1 MKSQS
6 MITVAAVLLLAAGS
20 TGIPAAAA
28 EDNWPRF
35 RGLRAGVAE
44 DSPTL
49 PESWSPTE
57 NVVWKLEVPGQG
69 WSSPIVWEDLVVVT
83 SVVSNDPGPGPQLG
97 LYDGHSSAAIP
108 TSIHRWMVYGI
119 DLQSGQVRWERE
131 VRASPPP
138 IARHGK
144 NTYASETPVTDGE
157 RIYVYF
163 GGIGLYAFSLD
174 GTPVWSQE
182 LEPLEYRHGWG
193 SGASPVLHED
203 RLYIVNDNDGQS
215 FLAAYDK
222 RTGDEVL
229 HVDREEGSNWST
241 PFIWENNLRTEII
254 TAGTDKVRSY
264 GLDGE
269 LLWELIGMTWI
280 TAPTPYA
287 AHGLLYVSS
296 GFLADQVRPVY
307 AIRPGA
313 IGDITLQDGRD
324 RNEYIAWS
332 NPKLGTYSTSS
343 LVYGDFLY
351 TLLDR
356 GFLISRHR
364 NAHRQVAEAFSCR
377 TKTVHSPT
385 MREGAGAGREVYSRK
400 RIARRATAFT
410 ASPWAYNGKIFAL
423 SEEGETF
430 VIRAGPEYEV
440 LGSNALDE
448 MAMATPAVADG
459 SLLIRTASH
468 LYRIAETH

>member
-1 MKSQS
+1 MKAQS
-6 MITVAAVLLLAAGS
+6 MIAFGTALLLTAGAAGAPS
-20 TGIPAAAA
+20 AAA
-28 EDNWPRF
+28 EDNWPQF

-49 PESWSPTE
+49 PATWSQTE
-57 NVVWKLEVPGQG
+57 NVVWKAAIPGHG
-69 WSSPIVWEDLVVVT
+69 WSSPIVWGDLVVVT
-83 SVVSNDPGPGPQLG
+83 SAVSDDPGPGPQLG

-108 TSIHRWMVYGI
+108 TSVHRWMVYGL
-119 DLQSGQVRWERE
+119 DRGTGQVRWEQE

-163 GGIGLYAFSLD
+163 GGIGLYAFDMD
-174 GTPVWSQE
+174 GNPVWSKE
-182 LEPLEYRHGWG
+182 MEPLEYRHGWG
-193 SGASPVLHED
+193 GGASPVVHDD
-203 RLYIVNDNDGQS
+203 RLYIVNDNDSQS

-222 RTGDEVL
+222 RTGEEVL
-229 HVDREEGSNWST
+229 HVDREEGSNWAT
-241 PFIWENNLRTEII
+241 PFIWENNVRTEIV
-254 TAGTDKVRSY
+254 TAGSDKVRSY

-269 LLWELIGMTWI
+269 LLWELTGMTWI
-280 TAPTPYA
+280 TSPTPYA
-287 AHGLLYVSS
+287 KHGLLYVSS
-296 GFLADQVRPVY
+296 GFLADAVRPVY

-313 IGDITLQDGRD
+313 IGDITLGEGRD

-332 NPKLGTYSTSS
+332 NPKLGTYSTTS

-356 GFLISRHR
+356 GFLICTD
-364 NAHRQVAEAFSCR
+364 AR
-377 TKTVHSPT
+377 T
-385 MREGAGAGREVYSRK
+385 GREVYSRK

-430 VIRAGPEYEV
+430 VIQAGPEYEV

-448 MAMATPAVADG
+448 MAMATPAIADG
-459 SLLIRTASH
+459 SLFIRTAGH
-468 LYRIAETH
+468 LYRIEETQ

>member
-6 MITVAAVLLLAAGS
+6 MIAVAAVLLLAAGS

-49 PESWSPTE
+49 PESWSRTE

-163 GGIGLYAFSLD
+163 GGIGLYAFGLD

-222 RTGDEVL
+222 RTGEEVL

-269 LLWELIGMTWI
+269 LLWELTGMTWI

-296 GFLADQVRPVY
+296 GFLADQLRPVY

-356 GFLISRHR
+356 GFLICTD
-364 NAHRQVAEAFSCR
+364 AR
-377 TKTVHSPT
+377 T
-385 MREGAGAGREVYSRK
+385 GREVYSRK

-440 LGSNALDE
+440 FGSNALDE
-448 MAMATPAVADG
+448 MALATPAVADG
-459 SLLIRTASH
+459 SLVIRTASH
-468 LYRIAETH
+468 LYRIAETR

>member
-1 MKSQS
+1 MDRC
-6 MITVAAVLLLAAGS
+6 VGS
-20 TGIPAAAA
+20 ARYT
-28 EDNWPRF
+28 PR
-35 RGLRAGVAE
+35 
-44 DSPTL
+44 
-49 PESWSPTE
+49 
-57 NVVWKLEVPGQG
+57 
-69 WSSPIVWEDLVVVT
+69 
-83 SVVSNDPGPGPQLG
+83 
-97 LYDGHSSAAIP
+97 
-108 TSIHRWMVYGI
+108 
-119 DLQSGQVRWERE
+119 
-131 VRASPPP
+131 PPP

-163 GGIGLYAFSLD
+163 GGIGLYVFDMA
-174 GTPVWSQE
+174 GNPVWSRE
-182 LEPLEYRHGWG
+182 LEALEYRAGWG

-203 RLYIVNDNDGQS
+203 RLYIVNDNEGQS

-229 HVDREEGSNWST
+229 HVDREEGSNWAS
-241 PFIWENNLRTEII
+241 PFIWENNVRTEIV
-254 TAGTDKVRSY
+254 TAGSDKVRSY

-269 LLWELIGMTWI
+269 LLWELTGMTWI

-296 GFLADQVRPVY
+296 GFLADAMRPVY

-313 IGDITLQDGRD
+313 IGDITLQEGRE
-324 RNEYIAWS
+324 RNEYVAWS
-332 NPKLGTYSTSS
+332 NPKLGTYNTTS
-343 LVYGDFLY
+343 LVYGDFHY

-356 GFLISRHR
+356 GFLICTD
-364 NAHRQVAEAFSCR
+364 AR
-377 TKTVHSPT
+377 T
-385 MREGAGAGREVYSRK
+385 GREVYSRK

-430 VIRAGPEYEV
+430 VIRAGPDYEV
-440 LGSNALDE
+440 LGSNVLDE
-448 MAMATPAVADG
+448 MAMATPAIADG

-468 LYRIAETH
+468 LYRIAENK